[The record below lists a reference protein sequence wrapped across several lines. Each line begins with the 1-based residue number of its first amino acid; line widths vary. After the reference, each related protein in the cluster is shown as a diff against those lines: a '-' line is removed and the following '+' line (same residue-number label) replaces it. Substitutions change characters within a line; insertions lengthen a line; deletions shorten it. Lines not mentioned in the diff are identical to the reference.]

1 MDTKEELKK
10 VAETTKNESLKQ
22 SINDKLE
29 KYDKKVEK

>member
-10 VAETTKNESLKQ
+10 VAETTKNENLKQ
-22 SINDKLE
+22 SINDKLD

>member
-22 SINDKLE
+22 SIKDKLA
-29 KYDKKVEK
+29 KHDKKVEK